1 MVLDNLGSSLRN
13 TLEKIAKAMFVDE
26 KLVNDLVRDIQRAL
40 LQSDVNVKL
49 VFQLSEKI
57 KQRALKEDT
66 PKGITKKEH
75 IINIVYEELV
85 NFLGKEEGKLEIVK
99 KPTKIM
105 LVGLFGSGKTT
116 HAGKLAKYFHKQGY
130 KVACIQTDF
139 YRPAAYEQL
148 SQLCARV
155 GVPAFGNKE
164 VKDAVKIYR
173 EFEKELEKFDVVII
187 DTAGRDALS
196 KELIGELNELA
207 EVAMPEE
214 RLLVLSGD
222 IGQAAET
229 QARAFHESCGVTGII
244 ITKLDGTAKG
254 GGALIACS
262 VTDAKVKFIGVGEK
276 IDDLEK
282 FKPNNFVGKLL
293 GMGDLEAL
301 LEKAHEAM
309 NEEQAEDL
317 SKRFLKGEF
326 NLVDLYDQM
335 EAMNKMGPL
344 NKIVEMIPGFSQLKM
359 PKETLQ
365 VQEGKLKLWKHA
377 MDSMTKEELE
387 EPDSIT
393 SSRILRISKGAGI
406 GEADVR
412 ELLKQYKQSKK
423 LAKVMKGGSPEKL
436 MSKLQKGG
444 LGNMKLK

>member
-13 TLEKIAKAMFVDE
+13 TLEKIAKAMFVDD
-26 KLVNDLVRDIQRAL
+26 KLINDLVREIQRAL

-49 VFQLSEKI
+49 VFKLSEKI
-57 KQRALKEDT
+57 KERALKDKT
-66 PKGITKKEH
+66 PPGITKKEH
-75 IINIVYEELV
+75 LIKIVYEELV
-85 NFLGKEEGKLEIVK
+85 DFLGKEEGKLEITK

-116 HAGKLAKYFHKQGY
+116 HAGKLAKYFQKQGY

-139 YRPAAYEQL
+139 YRPAAFEQL
-148 SQLCARV
+148 TQLCNKI
-155 GVPAFGNKE
+155 GVPAFGNKK
-164 VKDAVKIYR
+164 VKDAVQIYR

-196 KELIGELNELA
+196 KELITELNELA
-207 EVAMPEE
+207 EAAKPEE

-222 IGQAAET
+222 IGQAAEA
-229 QARAFHESCGVTGII
+229 QAKAFHESCGVTGII

-282 FKPNNFVGKLL
+282 FRPNNFVGKLL

-309 NEEQAEDL
+309 NTEQAEDL

-335 EAMNKMGPL
+335 EAMNRMGPL
-344 NKIVEMIPGFSQLKM
+344 NKIVEMIPGFSQIKM
-359 PKETLQ
+359 PKEALQ
-365 VQEGKLKLWKHA
+365 VQEEKLKLWKHA

-393 SSRILRISKGAGI
+393 SSRILRIAKGAGI
-406 GEADVR
+406 SEADVR

-423 LAKVMKGGSPEKL
+423 LAKALKGGSPEKL
-436 MSKLQKGG
+436 MNKLQKGG
-444 LGNMKLK
+444 MGNMKMR